1 MATGDMRKIFSKVA
15 IGPKTID
22 VVVHEDFQCIV
33 HIKRS
38 EFDKIPAPFL
48 SRFQKYSL
56 SVNDFY
62 RIQFEQLSN
71 NEQIIMRNIEE
82 KLQTFIKHFGR
93 QYFYGFNDDT
103 LYSCLLSLIKYNE
116 NEHNYFLNIHQYYT
130 QLTITSKSFIEQNPS
145 DIERCLLRSVLSK
158 LLQLVSP
165 ESIILKLPTF
175 EDKLARWFCTH
186 YFHQQEH
193 FHIQNFIQKLIS
205 NPSIEFQQEDL
216 LITTDAQIQPLN
228 DIRITRKVMIFTRTS
243 SYVIGLNE
251 QSKYELF
258 GGLNDD
264 TYTDHSE
271 NIEII
276 NLVSL

>member
-1 MATGDMRKIFSKVA
+1 MI
-15 IGPKTID
+15 
-22 VVVHEDFQCIV
+22 
-33 HIKRS
+33 
-38 EFDKIPAPFL
+38 
-48 SRFQKYSL
+48 
-56 SVNDFY
+56 
-62 RIQFEQLSN
+62 
-71 NEQIIMRNIEE
+71 
-82 KLQTFIKHFGR
+82 
-93 QYFYGFNDDT
+93 
-103 LYSCLLSLIKYNE
+103 
-116 NEHNYFLNIHQYYT
+116 
-130 QLTITSKSFIEQNPS
+130 
-145 DIERCLLRSVLSK
+145 LSK

-205 NPSIEFQQEDL
+205 NPLIEFQQEDL
-216 LITTDAQIQPLN
+216 LTTTDAQIQPLN

-276 NLVSL
+276 NLVSLGIEFYH

>member
-71 NEQIIMRNIEE
+71 KEQTIMRNIEE

-116 NEHNYFLNIHQYYT
+116 NEQNYFLNIHQYYT

-145 DIERCLLRSVLSK
+145 DIQRCLLRSVLSK
-158 LLQLVSP
+158 LMQLVSP
-165 ESIILKLPTF
+165 
-175 EDKLARWFCTH
+175 
-186 YFHQQEH
+186 
-193 FHIQNFIQKLIS
+193 
-205 NPSIEFQQEDL
+205 
-216 LITTDAQIQPLN
+216 
-228 DIRITRKVMIFTRTS
+228 
-243 SYVIGLNE
+243 
-251 QSKYELF
+251 
-258 GGLNDD
+258 
-264 TYTDHSE
+264 
-271 NIEII
+271 
-276 NLVSL
+276 